1 MDEKQATEILTN
13 DTILSNGS
21 LEGSFPFPYL
31 SWRIDNEKAT
41 LDGEFTANELEAIAW
56 WMKNKIG

>member
-13 DTILSNGS
+13 ETIDSDSN

-31 SWRIDNEKAT
+31 SWRIGDKKAT
-41 LDGEFTANELEAIAW
+41 LDGECTANELEAIAW
-56 WMKNKIG
+56 WMKNH